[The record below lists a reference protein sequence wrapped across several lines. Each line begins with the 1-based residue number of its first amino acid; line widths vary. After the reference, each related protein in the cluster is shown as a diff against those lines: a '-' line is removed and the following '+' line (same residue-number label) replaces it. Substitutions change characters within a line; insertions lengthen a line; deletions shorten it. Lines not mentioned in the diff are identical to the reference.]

1 MKHAMIVNLRGG
13 KLHVAP
19 SGDHLQNIIDLG
31 IRTGIWCMDSWDH
44 VLSAY
49 IRLLESGQWVMNI
62 LP

>member
-31 IRTGIWCMDSWDH
+31 IGTGIRCMDSWDH
-44 VLSAY
+44 VSSACV
-49 IRLLESGQWVMNI
+49 RSLESDSG
-62 LP
+62 

>member
-31 IRTGIWCMDSWDH
+31 IGTGIWCMDSWDH